1 MMKGNKSD
9 RFILSRSA
17 KRDEIIDKYNV
28 ASTNFQC
35 SISPKGLS
43 FNKSP
48 SSEVQSSLSQSLS
61 KKYEKRKLYNT
72 LLKNQ
77 LFKTVKRKKTSITFL
92 KKKTNRDKD
101 CIPLIEDDLIANQR
115 ELVNIHEDSF
125 NNSFSI
131 FEYLSDEKKE
141 KPSLVKVLDA
151 PELMDDFYLHILS
164 WSNNDIIAVALGE
177 RLFFLD
183 NKDNRVS
190 LLKKYRNVKISSCKF
205 MDDPSNIAIGL
216 ENGYISLCDTVKY
229 KEYSL
234 FQQHVDR
241 ASVIETIPFENKLF
255 TTSSR
260 KGEIKTF
267 DTRIKNMMIDEFIG
281 HKQEVCGLKWSPDGR
296 ILASGSNDNKLFL
309 WKMGYHKPYHIFNQA
324 HSSAIRALDWS
335 TKKYN
340 FLATGGGIQDRQIKI
355 WNCSTMEMINSVDS
369 GSQVCNL
376 VFSKDGSQI
385 LSTHG
390 YSDNSINLWSLDN
403 EYKTLKLKDSLNGH
417 KNRVLYLACS
427 PNNRTIVTGSGD
439 ETLRLWNV
447 FASSSSCKKRKT
459 ELEVANLSIR

>member
-77 LFKTVKRKKTSITFL
+77 LFKTVKGKKTSITFL

-115 ELVNIHEDSF
+115 ELINIHEDSF

-183 NKDNRVS
+183 NKDN
-190 LLKKYRNVKISSCKF
+190 
-205 MDDPSNIAIGL
+205 
-216 ENGYISLCDTVKY
+216 
-229 KEYSL
+229 
-234 FQQHVDR
+234 H
-241 ASVIETIPFENKLF
+241 
-255 TTSSR
+255 
-260 KGEIKTF
+260 
-267 DTRIKNMMIDEFIG
+267 
-281 HKQEVCGLKWSPDGR
+281 
-296 ILASGSNDNKLFL
+296 
-309 WKMGYHKPYHIFNQA
+309 
-324 HSSAIRALDWS
+324 
-335 TKKYN
+335 
-340 FLATGGGIQDRQIKI
+340 
-355 WNCSTMEMINSVDS
+355 
-369 GSQVCNL
+369 QV
-376 VFSKDGSQI
+376 
-385 LSTHG
+385 
-390 YSDNSINLWSLDN
+390 
-403 EYKTLKLKDSLNGH
+403 YKTQ
-417 KNRVLYLACS
+417 
-427 PNNRTIVTGSGD
+427 
-439 ETLRLWNV
+439 
-447 FASSSSCKKRKT
+447 
-459 ELEVANLSIR
+459 